1 MKRTK
6 GFTLIEL
13 MIVVAII
20 GILSAIAI
28 PAYTDY
34 VTRAKIPEATSTLA
48 DLRVKMEQYYLDN
61 RTYPTGGCV
70 VVVPPAVPGATEL
83 AVPPAAN
90 FAFSCGAPTATAYTI
105 TATGVAAKSM
115 AGFTYTV
122 NQNDVKAT
130 TAVPSGWTTNAT
142 CWVTKKGGTC

>member
-34 VTRAKIPEATSTLA
+34 VTRAKISEATSTLA
-48 DLRVKMEQYYLDN
+48 DLRVKMEQYFLDN
-61 RTYPTGGCV
+61 RTYVGGPC
-70 VVVPPAVPGATEL
+70 
-83 AVPPAAN
+83 
-90 FAFSCGAPTATAYTI
+90 
-105 TATGVAAKSM
+105 TATGKYFALSCAAGEPTAATYAIQAVGSASM

-122 NQNDVKAT
+122 NHNDVKAT

-142 CWVTKKGGTC
+142 CWVTKKGGEC